1 VENKS
6 HVSLVTGA
14 SQGIGA
20 DIARWL
26 GNAGYRVCLVARSPR
41 ALSDVAADVEHL
53 GGRCHTVA
61 ADVSD
66 PEACVQAV
74 EETVSR
80 FGRIDGLINNAGILE
95 PLASITDADPDDW
108 AYNVAVNLNGP
119 FYLCRAAIPHLVP
132 NNGRIVN
139 VSTGAAV
146 HPMAAWSAYCASK
159 AGLTHFTRVLA
170 AEEPA
175 LTALAVRPGV
185 VDTRM
190 QEWIRSE
197 GPGVMSPEKSAYFA
211 QLKLDRRLEPS
222 AIPARSIAW
231 LTLFGPK
238 EWSGEFIEYDDP
250 RVIGPAN
257 AYFGERIT

>member
-1 VENKS
+1 MESNT

-26 GNAGYRVCLVARSPR
+26 GKAGSSVSLLARSPK
-41 ALSDVAADVEHL
+41 ALSAVAADVERL
-53 GGRCHTVA
+53 GGRCHTTA

-66 PEACVQAV
+66 PEACVHAV
-74 EETVSR
+74 EETLAR

-95 PLASITDADPDDW
+95 PLASIANADPEDW
-108 AYNVAVNLNGP
+108 AHNVAVNLNGP
-119 FYLCRAAIPHLVP
+119 FFLCRAAIPHLVP
-132 NNGRIVN
+132 NSGRIVN
-139 VSTGAAV
+139 VSTGTAV
-146 HPMAAWSAYCASK
+146 HPIAAWSAYCAAK

-170 AEEPA
+170 AEEPE
-175 LTALAVRPGV
+175 LTAVAVRPGV

-190 QEWIRSE
+190 QELIRSS
-197 GPGVMSPEKSAYFA
+197 GPGVMSPEKTAYFA
-211 QLKLDRRLEPS
+211 QLKSDRRLEPP

-231 LTLFGPK
+231 MALFAPK

-250 RVIGPAN
+250 RVMGPAK
-257 AYFGERIT
+257 AYFGESIT